1 MPSTQNSYF
10 LWVNSLNPKFFFFF
24 FLEDV
29 NSRIQTHKS
38 QTIFGRGILKLNV
51 TISNLLNHFEL

>member
-10 LWVNSLNPKFFFFF
+10 LRVNSLNPNFFFFF
-24 FLEDV
+24 EDV